1 MWRRWPLAI
10 VLFTFA
16 VGAWA
21 SGHGQ
26 AAQLPEQN
34 SSTPSHTEPNGT
46 AQSSFLIARRE
57 LQDPL
62 FQQTVVLMLPLVD
75 KNIVVGLIVNKPTHV
90 KLQEL
95 FPKIETNKN
104 SNKVAYFGGPVGL
117 QTAGA
122 LFRASKALKPAF
134 QVSGDVYVTFDRAL
148 IERIMKKPKQ
158 VSEVRLFVG
167 RSQWTPNQLAGEFKR
182 GSWYGEKEENSVIF
196 RPESTGVWLELIG
209 TLEPGSVAE
218 LQGTGAMPVSQG
230 IAREHSSVYLPG
242 S

>member
-21 SGHGQ
+21 STHGQ
-26 AAQLPEQN
+26 APQSPQQN
-34 SSTPSHTEPNGT
+34 SARSTRTEPNGT

-62 FQQTVVLMLPLVD
+62 FQKTVVLMLPLVD
-75 KNIVVGLIVNKPTHV
+75 KDIVVGLIVNKPTHV
-90 KLQEL
+90 TLQEL
-95 FPKIETNKN
+95 FPQIEANKS
-104 SNKVAYFGGPVGL
+104 SNEVAYFGGPVGL
-117 QTAGA
+117 QTAGV
-122 LFRASKALKPAF
+122 LFRASKVLKPAF

-158 VSEVRLFVG
+158 VSDVRLFVG

-182 GSWYGEKEENSVIF
+182 GSWYGEKEDDSIVF
-196 RPESTGVWLELIG
+196 RTDSAGVWLELIG
-209 TLEPGSVAE
+209 PLEPGSVAE
-218 LQGTGAMPVSQG
+218 LQGTGAMAVSQG
-230 IAREHSSVYLPG
+230 IAPEHSSVYLPG